1 MISLDIGSR
10 IKEARLAANMTQD
23 ELARKIGVSKNA
35 ISNYEHGVSTPKVEL
50 LCGIMKHLNVDANYL
65 YGYTKNPA
73 PMMLAPRERQ
83 IILEYR
89 KMSAP
94 EKKRFD
100 MMLGLEPEE
109 LPQPKQA

>member
-1 MISLDIGSR
+1 
-10 IKEARLAANMTQD
+10 MTQD
-23 ELARKIGVSKNA
+23 ELAKKIGVSKNA
-35 ISNYEHGVSTPKVEL
+35 ISNYENGVSTPKVEL

-73 PMMLAPRERQ
+73 PMMLAPHERQ

-89 KMSAP
+89 KLSQP

-100 MMLGLEPEE
+100 MMLGLDPA
-109 LPQPKQA
+109 PAAAPKQA